1 MEALFPGR
9 KMSRGRNLFFGG
21 IITRL
26 HNYERDI
33 DS

>member
-9 KMSRGRNLFFGG
+9 KMSKGSNLFSLG